1 VIPVNT
7 SGGAVTLTIDSDQ
20 KVAGRILIIKQM
32 TENGSGITIATE
44 GSEQVQ
50 GKRNNISDT
59 YTMDNAWES
68 LHLFCDGSNW
78 YDLSTN

>member
-1 VIPVNT
+1 
-7 SGGAVTLTIDSDQ
+7 
-20 KVAGRILIIKQM
+20 M